1 MSEKRPE
8 NLKAGVFVLTSVG
21 VLVAFMLVLMGK
33 QWFRAEKIYYT
44 VFDQSVQGLDRGSP
58 VKYLGVPAGTVDDI
72 RFKPGEFPKIRVT
85 MKLADHVSIKEG
97 TRAMLAMT
105 ALTGIGS
112 IELVGGK
119 TDELDLADGS
129 EIPAA
134 PSFYQKL
141 FQTIPDVVEKLP
153 GVLEN
158 IQRAAQSLEKIF
170 NKESQEKFASVLSR
184 ADETVATLQKNVE
197 STGDTLRREMQ
208 SLSQAARDQLNKT
221 SEEVRGLLA
230 QVREEMQGLSGQASV
245 TIERLDQ
252 ALVRLDGTLRN
263 DEHLLSDALYQLRE
277 SLREAGALLAN
288 LKHDPASL
296 LFSAPPQERK
306 IPDAMPRAGGSR

>member
-8 NLKAGVFVLTSVG
+8 HVKAGVFVLTAVG
-21 VLVAFMLVLMGK
+21 VLIAFMLVLMGK

-85 MKLADHVSIKEG
+85 MRLADHVEVKEG

-119 TDELDLADGS
+119 AGELDLSDGS

-153 GVLEN
+153 EVLAQ
-158 IQRAAQSLEKIF
+158 IQRASENLAQIF
-170 NKESQEKFASVLSR
+170 NQENQQKFASALSR
-184 ADETVATLQKNVE
+184 MDEALASLQKNIE
-197 STGDTLRREMQ
+197 STGDTVRKEMQ
-208 SLSQAARDQLNKT
+208 ALSQSAREQLASMT
-221 SEEVRGLLA
+221 EQARGLIQDFRGEVKGLA
-230 QVREEMQGLSGQASV
+230 GQAAV
-245 TIERLDQ
+245 ALDRIDQ
-252 ALVRLDGTLRN
+252 SLAHLDVSLRN
-263 DEHLLSDALYQLRE
+263 DERLLGDALYQLRE
-277 SLREAGALLAN
+277 SLREAGALISQLRQ
-288 LKHDPASL
+288 DPAGL
-296 LFSAPPQERK
+296 LFSSPPPERK
-306 IPDAMPRAGGSR
+306 IPDPKPAAGGSR